1 MSVVTLSTVLH
12 GRHVFVL
19 LLQYKLDVTEDM
31 AKVRISLQ
39 QRDMKIHRMIGQGEN
54 LSIGFTILKVGQG
67 VSRD

>member
-1 MSVVTLSTVLH
+1 MLGVTLSTVFH

-31 AKVRISLQ
+31 AEVRISLQ
-39 QRDMKIHRMIGQGEN
+39 QRDMKMHRMVSQGEN
-54 LSIGFTILKVGQG
+54 HNIGFTILKVGQG